1 MKQEIY
7 NWKSSRCGGYGAS
20 GGSNELSEYIKSIID
35 KGETFISVIPTQ
47 YYGSNQSEIEK
58 AIIIINK

>member
-7 NWKSSRCGGYGAS
+7 NWKSSRYGAS

-35 KGETFISVIPTQ
+35 KGETIISVIPTQ

>member
-7 NWKSSRCGGYGAS
+7 NWKSSGCGSIGAF

-35 KGETFISVIPTQ
+35 KGETIISVVPTQ

-58 AIIIINK
+58 AIIITNK